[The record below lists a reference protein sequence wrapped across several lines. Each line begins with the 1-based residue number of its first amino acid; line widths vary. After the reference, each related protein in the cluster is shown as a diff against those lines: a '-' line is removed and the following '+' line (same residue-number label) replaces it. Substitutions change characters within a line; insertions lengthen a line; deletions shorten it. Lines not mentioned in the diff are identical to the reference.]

1 VVTVKAVAAQ
11 AYIFL
16 IEIAIGLYLLQWTT
30 EVVGKFLMQAAS
42 SLLR

>member
-1 VVTVKAVAAQ
+1 MAVKAVAAQ

-16 IEIAIGLYLLQWTT
+16 IEVAVGLYLLQWTT
-30 EVVGKFLMQAAS
+30 EVVKKFLIQAAQ